1 MEAAA
6 KPIPHPSPESLPF
19 WEAAKT
25 HRLLLPHCNSCGKF
39 WFPPSRRCPHC
50 LSSDFVWRESKGE
63 GRIYS
68 FVVYHRVYHPGFE
81 GEVPYTVAIVEL
93 DEGPRMLSNIVGIAP
108 DAVRCDMRVRVVF
121 QEQRGGFV
129 LPKFAPAR

>member
-1 MEAAA
+1 M
-6 KPIPHPSPESLPF
+6 SF

-25 HRLLLPHCNSCGKF
+25 GRLFLPKCNACGKF

-81 GEVPYTVAIVEL
+81 GAVPYTVGIVEL
-93 DEGPRMLSNIVGIAP
+93 DEGPRLLSNIVGIMP
-108 DAVRCDMRVRVVF
+108 DAARCDMRVRAVF
-121 QEQRGGFV
+121 QEQRGEFV
-129 LPKFAPAR
+129 LPQFSPVS